1 MDRSEVVKEA
11 AEKLHAELLALGV
24 DVILDDRGERPG
36 AMFADWELI
45 GVPHRVVLSDRG
57 LKEGQVEYQHR
68 RDTELTA
75 VRQVW
80 HHARRA
86 EDQGHRDE
94 TTARAC
100 ASRHRYGRCFW
111 LFSKKVTT
119 KNSAY
124 GEVMNT
130 MSNIHSTT
138 AKLLINGKFTES
150 NTTEWQDIL
159 NPATQEVLG
168 RVPMATLDE
177 VDAAIAAAHEAFKTW
192 RLTPIQARMRIMLK
206 LQDLIRDNMKDIARV
221 LTAEQGKTLADAEGD
236 IQRGL
241 EVVEHAC
248 SIGTLQ
254 MGEYIEGVARG
265 VDTYTVQQPL
275 GVCAGITPFNF
286 PAMIPLW
293 MFPMAIVCGNTFVLK
308 PSEQDPLSTMMLV
321 ELAVQAGVPAGVL
334 NVVHGGKE
342 VVDRLCTHQ
351 DIKAISF
358 VGSTAVGTHVY
369 NLAGQHAKRVQS
381 MMGAKNHVVVMPDAN
396 KEQTLNALVGAAFGA
411 AGQRC
416 MALSVAVM
424 VGETKNWI
432 DELVEKAKTLK
443 VNAGHEPQTDIG
455 PVISPRAKAR
465 VIDLIN
471 SGVEQGAQLLL
482 DGRDVKVAG
491 YEHGN
496 FVGAT
501 IFNQVTTDMRIYT
514 EEIFGPVLAI
524 IHVDTLE
531 QAMELVNAN
540 PFGNGVG
547 LFTQSGAIA
556 RTFQNNIDIGQV
568 GINIPIPVPVPFFS
582 FTGSRGSKLGDLGP
596 YGKQAVQFYTQT
608 KTITSRW
615 FEDTQE
621 KGEVNTTISLR

>member
-1 MDRSEVVKEA
+1 MNA
-11 AEKLHAELLALGV
+11 
-24 DVILDDRGERPG
+24 I
-36 AMFADWELI
+36 
-45 GVPHRVVLSDRG
+45 
-57 LKEGQVEYQHR
+57 
-68 RDTELTA
+68 
-75 VRQVW
+75 
-80 HHARRA
+80 HHP
-86 EDQGHRDE
+86 QQSTG
-94 TTARAC
+94 
-100 ASRHRYGRCFW
+100 F
-111 LFSKKVTT
+111 
-119 KNSAY
+119 
-124 GEVMNT
+124 
-130 MSNIHSTT
+130 TT
-138 AKLLINGKFTES
+138 AKLLINGEFVES
-150 NTTEWQDIL
+150 TTSHWQDIV

-168 RVPMATLDE
+168 RVPFATAEE
-177 VDAAIAAAHEAFKTW
+177 VNAAIAAAQNALASW
-192 RLTPIQARMRIMLK
+192 RQTPIQARMRIMLK
-206 LQDLIRDNMKDIARV
+206 LQDLIRNNLKSIAQV

-321 ELAVQAGVPAGVL
+321 ELAIEAGIPAGVL

-342 VVDRLCTHQ
+342 VVDLLCTHH

-369 NLAGQHAKRVQS
+369 KLAGQHGKRVQS

-416 MALSVAVM
+416 MALSVAIM
-424 VGETKNWI
+424 VGEAQHWV
-432 DELVEKAKTLK
+432 DELVNKAKTLK
-443 VNAGHEPQTDIG
+443 VNAGHEPNTDVG
-455 PVISPRAKAR
+455 PVISTRAKAR

-471 SGVEQGAQLLL
+471 SGVEQGAKLLL
-482 DGRDVKVAG
+482 DGRDVQVSG
-491 YEHGN
+491 YEQGN
-496 FVGAT
+496 FVGPT
-501 IFNQVTTDMRIYT
+501 IFNQVTTDMRIYQ
-514 EEIFGPVLAI
+514 EEVFGPVLAI
-524 IHVDTLE
+524 MHVETLE
-531 QAMELVNAN
+531 QAIALINAN

-547 LFTQSGAIA
+547 LFTQNGHTA
-556 RTFQNNIDIGQV
+556 RIFQHQIDIGQV

-615 FEDTQE
+615 FEDDQE
-621 KGEVNTTISLR
+621 TSGVNTTISLR

>member
-1 MDRSEVVKEA
+1 MNA
-11 AEKLHAELLALGV
+11 
-24 DVILDDRGERPG
+24 I
-36 AMFADWELI
+36 
-45 GVPHRVVLSDRG
+45 
-57 LKEGQVEYQHR
+57 
-68 RDTELTA
+68 
-75 VRQVW
+75 
-80 HHARRA
+80 HHP
-86 EDQGHRDE
+86 QQSTG
-94 TTARAC
+94 
-100 ASRHRYGRCFW
+100 F
-111 LFSKKVTT
+111 
-119 KNSAY
+119 
-124 GEVMNT
+124 
-130 MSNIHSTT
+130 TT
-138 AKLLINGKFTES
+138 AKLLINGEFVDSKSTH
-150 NTTEWQDIL
+150 WQDIV

-168 RVPMATLDE
+168 QVPFSTPKE
-177 VDAAIAAAHEAFKTW
+177 VNAAIAAAQNALASW
-192 RLTPIQARMRIMLK
+192 RQTPIQARMRIMLK
-206 LQDLIRDNMKDIARV
+206 LQDLIRSNLKSIAQV

-254 MGEYIEGVARG
+254 MGEYVEGVARG
-265 VDTYTVQQPL
+265 VDTYTLQQPL

-321 ELAVQAGVPAGVL
+321 ELAIQAGIPAGVL

-342 VVDRLCTHQ
+342 VVDLLCTHR

-369 NLAGQHAKRVQS
+369 NLAGQHGKRVQS

-424 VGETKNWI
+424 VGETKQWV
-432 DELVEKAKTLK
+432 DELVNKTKTLK
-443 VNAGHEPQTDIG
+443 VNAGHEPNTDVG
-455 PVISPRAKAR
+455 PVISTRAKAR

-471 SGVEQGAQLLL
+471 SGVEQGAELLL
-482 DGRDVKVAG
+482 DGRDVQVPG
-491 YEHGN
+491 YEQGN
-496 FVGAT
+496 FVGPT
-501 IFNQVTTDMRIYT
+501 IFNQVTTEMRIYK
-514 EEIFGPVLAI
+514 EEVFGPVLAI

-531 QAMELVNAN
+531 QAIQLINAN

-547 LFTQSGAIA
+547 LFTQNGNTA
-556 RTFQNNIDIGQV
+556 RTFQNQIDIGQV

-615 FEDTQE
+615 FEDNQE
-621 KGEVNTTISLR
+621 TTGVNTTISLR

>member
-1 MDRSEVVKEA
+1 MNA
-11 AEKLHAELLALGV
+11 IQQIELKKAQL
-24 DVILDDRGERPG
+24 
-36 AMFADWELI
+36 LI
-45 GVPHRVVLSDRG
+45 QG
-57 LKEGQVEYQHR
+57 KFVE
-68 RDTELTA
+68 
-75 VRQVW
+75 
-80 HHARRA
+80 
-86 EDQGHRDE
+86 
-94 TTARAC
+94 
-100 ASRHRYGRCFW
+100 
-111 LFSKKVTT
+111 
-119 KNSAY
+119 
-124 GEVMNT
+124 
-130 MSNIHSTT
+130 STT
-138 AKLLINGKFTES
+138 EH
-150 NTTEWQDIL
+150 WQDII
-159 NPATQEVLG
+159 NPATQEVIG
-168 RVPMATLDE
+168 QVPFATPEE
-177 VDAAIAAAHEAFKTW
+177 VNAAIASAQQAFESW
-192 RLTPIQARMRIMLK
+192 SSTPIQARMRIMLK
-206 LQDLIRDNMKDIARV
+206 FQDLIRQNAKDIARV

-248 SIGTLQ
+248 SIGSLQ

-265 VDTYTVQQPL
+265 VDTYTLQQPL

-321 ELAVQAGVPAGVL
+321 ELAVQAGIPAGVL

-342 VVDRLCTHQ
+342 VVDLLCTHQ

-358 VGSTAVGTHVY
+358 VGSTHVGTHVY
-369 NLAGQHAKRVQS
+369 NLAGQHGKRVQS

-424 VGETKNWI
+424 VGNTRVWI
-432 DELVEKAKTLK
+432 DELVEKAKTLS
-443 VNAGHEPQTDIG
+443 VNAGHEPNTDIG
-455 PVISPRAKAR
+455 PVISQRAKQR
-465 VIDLIN
+465 VIDLIK
-471 SGVEQGAQLLL
+471 SGVEEGATLVL
-482 DGRDVKVAG
+482 DGRDVQVKG
-491 YEHGN
+491 YEQGN
-496 FVGAT
+496 FVGQT
-501 IFNQVTTDMRIYT
+501 IFTDVTTDMRIYK

-524 IHVDTLE
+524 ICVDTLE
-531 QAMELVNAN
+531 QAIKLINAN

-547 LFTQSGAIA
+547 LFTQSGSTA
-556 RTFQNNIDIGQV
+556 RTFQHQINIGQV

-621 KGEVNTTISLR
+621 STGVNTTINLR

>member
-1 MDRSEVVKEA
+1 MNA
-11 AEKLHAELLALGV
+11 
-24 DVILDDRGERPG
+24 I
-36 AMFADWELI
+36 
-45 GVPHRVVLSDRG
+45 
-57 LKEGQVEYQHR
+57 
-68 RDTELTA
+68 
-75 VRQVW
+75 
-80 HHARRA
+80 HHP
-86 EDQGHRDE
+86 QQSTG
-94 TTARAC
+94 
-100 ASRHRYGRCFW
+100 F
-111 LFSKKVTT
+111 
-119 KNSAY
+119 
-124 GEVMNT
+124 
-130 MSNIHSTT
+130 TT
-138 AKLLINGKFTES
+138 AKLLINGEFVES
-150 NTTEWQDIL
+150 TTSHWQDIV

-168 RVPMATLDE
+168 RVPFATAEE
-177 VDAAIAAAHEAFKTW
+177 VNAAIAAAQNALASW
-192 RLTPIQARMRIMLK
+192 RQTPIQARMRIMLK
-206 LQDLIRDNMKDIARV
+206 LQDLIRNNLKSIAQV

-321 ELAVQAGVPAGVL
+321 ELAIEAGIPAGVL

-342 VVDRLCTHQ
+342 VVDLLCTHH

-369 NLAGQHAKRVQS
+369 QLAGQHGKRVQS

-416 MALSVAVM
+416 MALSVAIM
-424 VGETKNWI
+424 VGEAQHWV
-432 DELVEKAKTLK
+432 DELVNKAKTLK
-443 VNAGHEPQTDIG
+443 VNAGHEPNTDVG
-455 PVISPRAKAR
+455 PVISTRAKAR

-471 SGVEQGAQLLL
+471 SGVEQGAKLLL
-482 DGRDVKVAG
+482 DGRDVQVSG
-491 YEHGN
+491 YEQGN
-496 FVGAT
+496 FVGPT
-501 IFNQVTTDMRIYT
+501 IFNQVTTDMRIYQ
-514 EEIFGPVLAI
+514 EEVFGPVLAI
-524 IHVDTLE
+524 MHVETLE
-531 QAMELVNAN
+531 QAIALINAN

-547 LFTQSGAIA
+547 LFTQNGHTA
-556 RTFQNNIDIGQV
+556 RIFQHKIDIGQV

-615 FEDTQE
+615 FEDDQE
-621 KGEVNTTISLR
+621 TSGVNTTISLR

>member
-1 MDRSEVVKEA
+1 MNA
-11 AEKLHAELLALGV
+11 IHH
-24 DVILDDRGERPG
+24 
-36 AMFADWELI
+36 
-45 GVPHRVVLSDRG
+45 PHS
-57 LKEGQVEYQHR
+57 
-68 RDTELTA
+68 
-75 VRQVW
+75 
-80 HHARRA
+80 
-86 EDQGHRDE
+86 
-94 TTARAC
+94 
-100 ASRHRYGRCFW
+100 
-111 LFSKKVTT
+111 
-119 KNSAY
+119 
-124 GEVMNT
+124 NT
-130 MSNIHSTT
+130 GITT
-138 AKLLINGKFTES
+138 AKLLINGEFIDSRTS
-150 NTTEWQDIL
+150 HWQDIV

-168 RVPMATLDE
+168 QVPFATAEE
-177 VDAAIAAAHEAFKTW
+177 VNAAIAAAQQAFASW
-192 RLTPIQARMRIMLK
+192 RETPIQARMRIMLK
-206 LQDLIRDNMKDIARV
+206 LQELIRQNLKSIAQV

-248 SIGTLQ
+248 SVGSLQ

-265 VDTYTVQQPL
+265 VDTYTMQQPL

-321 ELAVQAGVPAGVL
+321 ELAMQAGVPAGVL

-342 VVDRLCTHQ
+342 VVDLLCTHS

-369 NLAGQHAKRVQS
+369 NLAGQHGKRVQS

-424 VGETKNWI
+424 VGESKYWV
-432 DELVEKAKTLK
+432 DELVNKAKTLK
-443 VNAGHEPQTDIG
+443 VNAGHEPNTDVG
-455 PVISPRAKAR
+455 PVISTRAKAR

-471 SGVEQGAQLLL
+471 SGFEQGAELLL
-482 DGRDVKVAG
+482 DGRDVQVAG
-491 YEHGN
+491 YEQGN
-496 FVGAT
+496 FVGPT
-501 IFNQVTTDMRIYT
+501 IFNQVTTEMRIYK

-531 QAMELVNAN
+531 QAIQLINAN

-547 LFTQSGAIA
+547 LFTQSGSTA
-556 RTFQNNIDIGQV
+556 RTFQNQIDIGQV

-615 FEDTQE
+615 FEDDQE
-621 KGEVNTTISLR
+621 SAGVNTTISLR

>member
-1 MDRSEVVKEA
+1 MNAIQKI
-11 AEKLHAELLALGV
+11 ELKKAQLLMN
-24 DVILDDRGERPG
+24 GE
-36 AMFADWELI
+36 FIE
-45 GVPHRVVLSDRG
+45 S
-57 LKEGQVEYQHR
+57 K
-68 RDTELTA
+68 
-75 VRQVW
+75 
-80 HHARRA
+80 
-86 EDQGHRDE
+86 
-94 TTARAC
+94 TT
-100 ASRHRYGRCFW
+100 H
-111 LFSKKVTT
+111 
-119 KNSAY
+119 
-124 GEVMNT
+124 
-130 MSNIHSTT
+130 
-138 AKLLINGKFTES
+138 
-150 NTTEWQDIL
+150 WQEII
-159 NPATQEVLG
+159 NPATQDVIG
-168 RVPMATLDE
+168 HVPFATVDE
-177 VDAAIAAAHEAFKTW
+177 VNAAIASAQTAFESW
-192 RLTPIQARMRIMLK
+192 HQTPIQARMRIMLK
-206 LQDLIRDNMKDIARV
+206 LQDLIRANAKEIAKV

-265 VDTYTVQQPL
+265 VDTYTLQQPL

-342 VVDRLCTHQ
+342 VVDLLCTHQ

-358 VGSTAVGTHVY
+358 VGSTHVGTHVY
-369 NLAGQHAKRVQS
+369 NLAGQHGKRVQS

-424 VGETKNWI
+424 VGESQQWVDT
-432 DELVEKAKTLK
+432 LVEKAKTLS
-443 VNAGHEPQTDIG
+443 VNAGHEPNTDIG

-465 VIDLIN
+465 VLDLIN
-471 SGVEQGAQLLL
+471 SGVEEGATLLL

-491 YEHGN
+491 YEQGN
-496 FVGAT
+496 FVGQT
-501 IFNQVTTDMRIYT
+501 IFTNVTTDMRIYK

-524 IHVDTLE
+524 ISVDTLE
-531 QAMELVNAN
+531 EAIALVNAN

-556 RTFQNNIDIGQV
+556 RTFQHRINIGQV

-621 KGEVNTTISLR
+621 STGVNTTINLR